1 MFRVRP
7 NGRGL
12 NASDVAKNIE
22 KIKDRLKGVEI
33 TSVGVGDK
41 VSRNQLVFKIA
52 IRTITEIE
60 ILEIFHHLDSIIKRV
75 ITTKSIFDVSI
86 FYNVDIGFVRL

>member
-1 MFRVRP
+1 MNPKSVVFRVRP

-41 VSRNQLVFKIA
+41 VSRNKFVFIIA
-52 IRTITEIE
+52 IRRITEND
-60 ILEIFHHLDSIIKRV
+60 IFV
-75 ITTKSIFDVSI
+75 
-86 FYNVDIGFVRL
+86 YNVDTGFVRLCKVKILVCIFKTY